1 MKPAHLFVEALRQGI
16 SPAEAILSL
25 PTYEPLYIHRLPVE
39 VYRSALKGWRF
50 FPVSSSKHPTVTH
63 TNLFQAAT
71 NNLQQLQR
79 WGCDRPNWAV
89 ATGPDSVFVL
99 EVDGSEGLDSLLNM
113 CGDDWRWLDTLRS
126 IAGEKRC
133 IFFAYPEG
141 RRQISRGLQ
150 LKGLRIIG
158 EGDWVLIPPCRD
170 SYGVQHAYMNPGAE
184 IAAAPAYLLERA
196 FGPANKVDPL
206 QPFPPC
212 SPVLAMWSGS
222 VLAEATH
229 DQI

>member
-89 ATGPDSVFVL
+89 ATGPDSGVFCL
-99 EVDGSEGLDSLLNM
+99 EVDGREGLDSLLNM

-133 IFFAYPEG
+133 IFFVWPEG
-141 RRQISRGLQ
+141 RRQISRGQ
-150 LKGLRIIG
+150 QFAQNLRIIG
-158 EGDWVLIPPCRD
+158 ESDWVLVPPSREPC
-170 SYGVQHAYMNPGAE
+170 GTQHAYMNPRAE
-184 IAAAPAYLLERA
+184 IIAAPIWLLDRA
-196 FGPANKVDPL
+196 FEPADAIVPPR
-206 QPFPPC
+206 PFPTCC
-212 SPVLAMWSGS
+212 SVLDAWSGAL
-222 VLAEATH
+222 LAEVN
-229 DQI
+229 Q